1 MPDHA
6 EPPHADDATDG
17 LQLARIL
24 REAVESKTTRGA
36 PWLAEN
42 AVDDDGKPVM
52 TSQAAHLLLTQPRK
66 SWVAAPNMAAIA
78 RLFGWQ
84 DAAIYVP
91 NAVAIGLKPPSN
103 GAFAAMLP
111 GWVDELPT
119 SVQMHLRE
127 EITLFGRAHGLTD

>member
-1 MPDHA
+1 MPDQA
-6 EPPHADDATDG
+6 QPHDADPADG
-17 LQLARIL
+17 LQLARLL
-24 REAVESKTTRGA
+24 RSAVEAQSNRGA

-42 AVDDDGKPVM
+42 AVDEDGKPVM

-66 SWVAAPNMAAIA
+66 SWVTGQNMKALA

-84 DAAIYVP
+84 DAAIYIP
-91 NAVAIGLKPPSN
+91 NALAIGLNPPSN
-103 GAFAAMLP
+103 GAFAGMLP
-111 GWVDELPT
+111 GWVDQLPV